1 MSYEQIL
8 QIGERGQ
15 VVIPKK
21 VREVTGLGKFGRLK
35 LTLKNDSQI
44 ILEPIKGFAL
54 ELEGSARGLLKGK
67 DAVDYVRGLREER
80 S

>member
-8 QIGERGQ
+8 HISERGQ

-21 VREVTGLGKFGRLK
+21 VREVTGLKKSGRLK

-54 ELEGSARGLLKGK
+54 ELEGSAKGLVHGK
-67 DAVDYVRGLREER
+67 DAVDYVRRLREDR